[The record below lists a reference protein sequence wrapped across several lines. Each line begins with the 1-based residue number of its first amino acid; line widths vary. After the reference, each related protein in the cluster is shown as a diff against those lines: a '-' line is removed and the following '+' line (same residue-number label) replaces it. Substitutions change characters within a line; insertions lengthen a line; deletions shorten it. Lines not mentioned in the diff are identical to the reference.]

1 LSFIQRE
8 SIDKKNSHQELSFLL
23 STLGGATVAGGAAL
37 TLDVTAAGGGETFC
51 AVASAVITA
60 ADGAA
65 LTLDVV
71 GAGGGETF
79 CAVASAVITAADG
92 AALTLDVVGAGGGEA
107 FCAVALVAAAA
118 GGAALA
124 FDVRPAGEASVD
136 STLRF
141 VRFTS
146 SLVAGFKFEVSC

>member
-8 SIDKKNSHQELSFLL
+8 SIEKKVSHQELSVLL
-23 STLGGATVAGGAAL
+23 STLGVATVAGGAAL

-51 AVASAVITA
+51 AGASAVITA

-65 LTLDVV
+65 LTLDVAA
-71 GAGGGETF
+71 AGGGETF
-79 CAVASAVITAADG
+79 CAVASIVD
-92 AALTLDVVGAGGGEA
+92 
-107 FCAVALVAAAA
+107 AAA

-124 FDVRPAGEASVD
+124 FDVRAAGEASAD

-141 VRFTS
+141 IRFTS